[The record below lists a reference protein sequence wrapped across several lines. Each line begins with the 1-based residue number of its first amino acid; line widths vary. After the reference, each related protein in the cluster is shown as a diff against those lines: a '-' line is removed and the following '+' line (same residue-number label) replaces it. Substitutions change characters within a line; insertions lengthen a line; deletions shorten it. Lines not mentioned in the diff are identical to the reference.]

1 MTYIFLNL
9 IQDSRNITRVAG
21 GYHIPERGSSEPEGL
36 RINRAERFSF
46 DFVAA
51 QEGESV
57 QAAEPLFD
65 SDLSSKAW
73 SANCYFL
80 KGE

>member
-9 IQDSRNITRVAG
+9 IQSSRNISRVAR
-21 GYHIPERGSSEPEGL
+21 GYHLPERGNSEPEGL
-36 RINRAERFSF
+36 RINRAEIFSF

-65 SDLSSKAW
+65 SDLFNKPKSEY
-73 SANCYFL
+73 C
-80 KGE
+80 